1 MMDIQ
6 YKVVAELESS
16 ASLTRLFCELTGE
29 EMTPD
34 VARINDLIAGGRLA
48 FYTAWAEGKLVGMT
62 SVIPCRTALSD
73 KLWIEDVAV
82 LSECR
87 GMGIGRGLLEFAMH
101 DAASRFFPGTFWLTS
116 RPAREAARKM
126 YASMGFKEYETGV
139 FFRPCRLM
147 SIPVV

>member
-6 YKVVAELESS
+6 YKTTAELESS

-34 VARINDLIAGGRLA
+34 VARINDLIAEGRLA
-48 FYTAWAEGKLVGMT
+48 FYTAWIEGDLVGMT

-87 GMGIGRGLLEFAMH
+87 GMGIGKGLLEYAMH

-116 RPAREAARKM
+116 RPSRTAARKM
-126 YASMGFKEYETGV
+126 YSSMGFKEYETGV
-139 FFRPCRLM
+139 FFRSSCPSRSCQQ
-147 SIPVV
+147 